1 MPGDRIWPPLLA
13 NLMMA
18 SHFGFVVLVL
28 AGGFLALRWRW
39 LLVPHVVAVA
49 WGLLPLNWCPLTEV
63 HNWARIQAGGQ
74 ELSGSGFVDHY
85 FVGVAFPASDQTM
98 VYTAL
103 GAVVVISWLLVWLR
117 TSGPEL
123 RRARQP
129 Q

>member
-1 MPGDRIWPPLLA
+1 
-13 NLMMA
+13 MA